1 MDFQNT
7 VQKLIRSSLVRMR
20 KGENNIYV
28 LEVFLAE
35 RYSQRFVLE
44 GPLFNVVSPG
54 AKRPRGSFFGR
65 RCRIHGCVRLTVL
78 LNPRIMY
85 DMLEM
90 SNRADSLDGCTQRY
104 ICCPN
109 TSLSLTYFRS
119 SSEFCVFFF
128 SLLFFFSLFKLCL
141 NLF

>member
-119 SSEFCVFFF
+119 SY
-128 SLLFFFSLFKLCL
+128 
-141 NLF
+141 